1 MQNIIDLKN
10 DLTKLN
16 AFKHVQAIKHQRKEI
31 IEKGEIVITSK
42 VPVEATQIEEQII
55 EYSPEVHYQFQTYQ
69 TPINPSETKQQD
81 SIISESIQKLG
92 NVTFSNGT
100 NKTNPSPLQHFQ
112 MISDIVGPNGTSNR
126 ILSPTRELNYDINTY
141 NTITT
146 PINPQVVQQNIIN
159 QTPLRTGKPPL
170 IKKRLNGSKSSN
182 NFFSDKHELLFN
194 NNISQNGFLNI
205 TESQTYEMGKPKNYE
220 NDAMM
225 NKSRVINPK
234 NKMSEY
240 IIANN
245 KHKYRKN
252 KKDNHHSKKSKSVN
266 SASTPLT
273 QRSKGTFSY
282 NNIKYI
288 NQNDLKRKNRKIGF
302 IMNLLQKK
310 TSDKDVELEITRGM
324 RDEKGG
330 VVDFAYTKNNEK
342 SGNTSQIVRYGKN
355 TLCINNKRVIDSAK
369 IIQKW
374 WKNILAIYNN
384 YIMKVTKIQSW
395 FRGWYYRSLLNAKKP
410 QRNIMILKETEN
422 KQTDKIERPTIQPLI
437 CSEPQNVVEIIQPN
451 NNNDVNGA
459 LLIKNILMKPLYR
472 LFNELIRKG
481 DAIGDRNDLINRGVD
496 TLVDVLRKKVIR
508 DKFMTNPLTWKLRQ
522 KYLHS
527 ILTKSN
533 DEENDDNLIKD
544 AFKTWRINA
553 LRHLLKKPNPLE
565 ISHKENKYSYEPEE
579 KRPKKNIITFEDAF
593 SLLHRT
599 KPEFSLDMSDEMQ
612 IQIPKS
618 KPSTFKNTIP
628 SKEEELNYIRP
639 QKATPQIINEHNLS
653 VLPKQKLQ
661 NQLAYPIEFKLPA
674 IRQFKNK
681 FIDDDNQISQGNM
694 NIPASYEK
702 VEQLPPREVIIE
714 KEVIKEI
721 EIEPPKDYGRL
732 KYAIIH
738 NDDKNKKHAL
748 KSSLNK
754 LKTKPL
760 KTISSVQTE
769 TALNQPQHNI
779 SIDLPRTKT
788 QPINALKLRNL
799 KTAITNP
806 YNKTTF
812 DSLLQNI
819 PPKKETT
826 PQLEEKEK
834 EQQQQQTQAQIE
846 IQPPKDNILKKRKQ
860 LLSRRITSNDLKNK
874 LLLYLAFLKWYR
886 KALALQNKK
895 HVNIRK
901 KIPIELQRLFYHN
914 LLRFPFEQIKKEAR
928 RRKIIKL
935 FYHIRNLKY
944 PILYYVFKKIKKYAH
959 IKYQIMNAFAT
970 IIQRYYRLKYR
981 SLELRKNNKYLIE
994 ENETTVKKTTQ
1005 VIIEETF
1012 PQRGMIQYHEE
1023 NINGNMD
1030 RSGNNFQ
1037 YIKYE
1042 NRNYRNIGELFR
1054 EFYRKLTVKRII
1066 EALYYNTL

>member
-42 VPVEATQIEEQII
+42 VPVEAAQIEEQII

-112 MISDIVGPNGTSNR
+112 MISDIVGPSGASNR

-141 NTITT
+141 NTIAT
-146 PINPQVVQQNIIN
+146 PINPQVIQQNIIN
-159 QTPLRTGKPPL
+159 HTPLRTGKPPL

-220 NDAMM
+220 NDAMI
-225 NKSRVINPK
+225 KRSKVINPK
-234 NKMSEY
+234 IKMSEY

-252 KKDNHHSKKSKSVN
+252 KKDNHQSKKSKSVN
-266 SASTPLT
+266 SISTPIT

-330 VVDFAYTKNNEK
+330 VVDFAYTKNNER
-342 SGNTSQIVRYGKN
+342 SGNSSQIVRYGKN

-374 WKNILAIYNN
+374 WRNILDIYNN
-384 YIMKVTKIQSW
+384 YIIKVVKIQSL

-422 KQTDKIERPTIQPLI
+422 KQTDKTDCPPIQTLI
-437 CSEPQNVVEIIQPN
+437 CTEPQNVIEIIQPN
-451 NNNDVNGA
+451 NNNDIQGA
-459 LLIKNILMKPLYR
+459 LLMKHILTKPLYR

-481 DAIGDRNDLINRGVD
+481 DAIGDRNDLINRGVYS
-496 TLVDVLRKKVIR
+496 LVDVLRKKVIR

-522 KYLHS
+522 KYLRS
-527 ILTKSN
+527 ILNKPN
-533 DEENDDNLIKD
+533 DKENDDSLIKD
-544 AFKTWRINA
+544 TFNTWRINA
-553 LRHLLKKPNPLE
+553 LKHLLKKPNPLE
-565 ISHKENKYSYEPEE
+565 ITHKENKYSYEPEE

-628 SKEEELNYIRP
+628 SKEEELNCIRP
-639 QKATPQIINEHNLS
+639 QKAKPQIINEQNLS

-661 NQLAYPIEFKLPA
+661 NQLAYPVEFKLPA
-674 IRQFKNK
+674 IREYKNR
-681 FIDDDNQISQGNM
+681 FIDNDNQISQEIV

-702 VEQLPPREVIIE
+702 VERLPPREVIIE
-714 KEVIKEI
+714 KEIIKEI
-721 EIEPPKDYGRL
+721 EPPTDYGRL
-732 KYAIIH
+732 KYAILH

-769 TALNQPQHNI
+769 TVLNQPQHNI
-779 SIDLPRTKT
+779 SIDLPRTKV

-806 YNKTTF
+806 YNKETF
-812 DSLLQNI
+812 DTLLQNI
-819 PPKKETT
+819 PPKKETSS
-826 PQLEEKEK
+826 QLHEE
-834 EQQQQQTQAQIE
+834 QPQTQPA
-846 IQPPKDNILKKRKQ
+846 KTNIINKRKQ

-874 LLLYLAFLKWYR
+874 LLLYLVFLKWYR
-886 KALALQNKK
+886 KSLALQNKK

-944 PILYYVFKKIKKYAH
+944 PILYYVFKKIKKYAN

-1023 NINGNMD
+1023 TINGNMN
-1030 RSGNNFQ
+1030 RSRNNYQ
-1037 YIKYE
+1037 YIKYG
-1042 NRNYRNIGELFR
+1042 NRNYGNIGELFR